1 MNKKY
6 IIDEKIYYFDYDI
19 FNKYFRNKKIQNH
32 TTLESLE
39 NELSNFLIISKEAIH
54 SWRFKKQSPS
64 SLEMIIKISK
74 YFDIKD
80 YMILL
85 KRKETKNNM
94 SNFNQYQINSIK
106 TIYDKI
112 IEHLDYF
119 YYTDEY
125 NDLWIKMGDEGYNKN
140 NIEDKLYEIDDE
152 KINEVFLSYEK
163 EKIFLKNTE
172 IYDEIGEYIY
182 NDLYDI
188 FNGKLSYAYRF
199 EAIPSNNPTTQE
211 DYEKAIKKINLIID
225 KYI

>member
-74 YFDIKD
+74 YFNIKD

-119 YYTDEY
+119 YRTDGY
-125 NDLWIKMGDEGYNKN
+125 NDLWIKLVDEGYNKN
-140 NIEDKLYEIDDE
+140 NIEDKLYEIADE